1 MTKRRL
7 TNRSNAKS
15 QRTLTGCF
23 STILI
28 VLVLCAGVF
37 LVCSNQE
44 EFTKLQYPL
53 DYYEYVEKY
62 SEEYDVP
69 KSLIFAV
76 IRSESSF
83 DSTAL
88 SYAGAHGLMQI
99 TSETFDW
106 LQYRRDATGD
116 YVTSDLYIPEVNI
129 DYGTYFLSYLLD
141 KYESEATAI
150 AAYNAGVGAVD
161 GWLQDKDISNDGV
174 TLDNIPY
181 PETANYV
188 KKVISAKEVYSGLC
202 AE

>member
-141 KYESEATAI
+141 KYESEVTAI

-161 GWLQDKDISNDGV
+161 GWLQDKDISSDGV